1 MTSPPNATERNQH
14 TLKLNSAQ
22 GGAGEVLSEV
32 AGWAGASWCSLAVDG
47 GASSLFSGIAA
58 VAPACALAGVFAKA
72 SAQASSGP
80 AMRGIT
86 GFVWFDDSK
95 DAPGGPVPPSN
106 PKKTLR
112 LRKSEPRNRGKD
124 PFIRSLTPPGLSS
137 MGVGRKALKAL
148 PSLATR
154 GRARDRS
161 ASNSVPSRFNV
172 RSARNSFRRPQIHP
186 RASRKTYIC
195 HDLPRIKTF

>member
-124 PFIRSLTPPGLSS
+124 PFIRSLTPPWPVQHGGGSQSLE
-137 MGVGRKALKAL
+137 GAAIVGYARQSPGSLRQQQC
-148 PSLATR
+148 SLALQCPQR
-154 GRARDRS
+154 PQFIPAPANSSPSKSENLHLSRS
-161 ASNSVPSRFNV
+161 AAN
-172 RSARNSFRRPQIHP
+172 
-186 RASRKTYIC
+186 
-195 HDLPRIKTF
+195 